1 MMGRNNFLHPKLG
14 EIIVKK
20 NFKAKGISMR
30 PTAEGVIVT
39 VPVFLS
45 GNRVIK
51 QVLDS
56 NIVNLSKNQ
65 AQIRVQNKKNPHTEE
80 DLIAI
85 AKRVLP
91 EKLFRLSKKHGLPFN
106 KVTVRRSR
114 TRWGSC
120 STKKNISLS
129 CYLVLLPDHLVEY
142 VMIHELCH
150 TIEMNHSDRFWALVE
165 KNTGGKSKELRAELR
180 KHRVI
185 P

>member
-1 MMGRNNFLHPKLG
+1 MGRNNFLHPELG

-30 PTAEGVIVT
+30 PTAVGVIVT
-39 VPVFLS
+39 VPIFLS
-45 GNRVIK
+45 GNRIIR

-56 NIVNLSKNQ
+56 NIINLSKNQ
-65 AQIRVQNKKNPHTEE
+65 AQIRDHNRKILHTEE

-91 EKLFRLSKKHGLPFN
+91 DELSRLSKKHDLPFN
-106 KVTVRRSR
+106 KVTIRRSR

-129 CYLVLLPDHLVEY
+129 CYLVLLPDHLAEY

-150 TIEMNHSDRFWALVE
+150 TVEMNHSDRFWALVE

-180 KHRVI
+180 KHRII